1 MASQRDVAMDQAMTA
16 LEQALS
22 KDGAAGAS
30 PGEAAALYRKSIEYF
45 EEVLSAVQDTN
56 ERDVL
61 SEEIN
66 SYKRR
71 AEKLEAEQLKVSET
85 EQARQRLQAASLS
98 PRALPVPPQAAN
110 TRGDAFAQSKSIDAS
125 QGDLDAQAQSAKP
138 GRVSAPPAPLAA
150 LDRTPAAVAA
160 AAASAAAAS
169 AAAHRSLP
177 QKSTRITVAQQLQ
190 QHLCSIPAARP
201 KSPGAAAAAS
211 SGEECLSSA
220 SSCCSYGS
228 SDEEHRS
235 ACGSGS
241 DSGKQRS
248 AAAAATTAGT
258 AAAGSS
264 PTGNSKRSSWG
275 RPQRSA
281 KQTAPQ
287 RRPQKHTSRLSLGPS
302 SPEAVPTPRK
312 RESNKKGVALTSTT
326 AAVSAGAAA
335 GVVAIEGTATAPS
348 TPVAAAAAP
357 AAAVTAAGFAVVR
370 EGAEEDRV
378 EGEGELCCCGLL
390 RIRYIE
396 SMYDICI
403 KPVKVSCTALHC
415 IVMFIIFAYYK
426 ATLSALLATS
436 AAAHCI
442 VGLTTV
448 ISSVVSW

>member
-160 AAASAAAAS
+160 AAASAAA
-169 AAAHRSLP
+169 HRSLP

-201 KSPGAAAAAS
+201 KSPAAAAAS

-228 SDEEHRS
+228 SDEDRRS

-241 DSGKQRS
+241 DSGKQHV
-248 AAAAATTAGT
+248 ATTAGT
-258 AAAGSS
+258 AAAAGS

-281 KQTAPQ
+281 KQAAPQ

-312 RESNKKGVALTSTT
+312 RESNKKGVALSSSTAT
-326 AAVSAGAAA
+326 ASAAAATA

-348 TPVAAAAAP
+348 TPVAATAAP

-370 EGAEEDRV
+370 EGAEEDRF

-415 IVMFIIFAYYK
+415 RVSK
-426 ATLSALLATS
+426 SRLL
-436 AAAHCI
+436 
-442 VGLTTV
+442 
-448 ISSVVSW
+448 

>member
-1 MASQRDVAMDQAMTA
+1 MAVIFIFFVQQAEVRSLSMSSPSQKEDAMDKAMTA

-22 KDGAAGAS
+22 KDGAAGIP
-30 PGEAAALYRKSIEYF
+30 PGEAAALYRKSIGYF
-45 EEVLSAVQDTN
+45 EEVLSAVQDPN

-71 AEKLEAEQLKVSET
+71 ADKLEAEQLKASET
-85 EQARQRLQAASLS
+85 EQARQRLQAASSS
-98 PRALPVPPQAAN
+98 PRALPVPPQAVHNSGGTSAQTTSAESN
-110 TRGDAFAQSKSIDAS
+110 TDVSQSTAQN
-125 QGDLDAQAQSAKP
+125 QPVKP

-160 AAASAAAAS
+160 AAASAAA
-169 AAAHRSLP
+169 HRSLP
-177 QKSTRITVAQQLQ
+177 QKSTRTTVAQALQ

-201 KSPGAAAAAS
+201 KSPAAAAAS
-211 SGEECLSSA
+211 SGDDCLSSA

-228 SDEEHRS
+228 SDEDRRS

-241 DSGKQRS
+241 DSGKQHGT
-248 AAAAATTAGT
+248 AATAAATG
-258 AAAGSS
+258 S

-281 KQTAPQ
+281 KPAPQ

-312 RESNKKGVALTSTT
+312 RESNKKGTALTT
-326 AAVSAGAAA
+326 AGTAGTAAA
-335 GVVAIEGTATAPS
+335 GVVALEGSTTAPS
-348 TPVAAAAAP
+348 TPVAAAT
-357 AAAVTAAGFAVVR
+357 AAAVSSAGFAVFR

-403 KPVKVSCTALHC
+403 KPVKVSSIL
-415 IVMFIIFAYYK
+415 
-426 ATLSALLATS
+426 
-436 AAAHCI
+436 
-442 VGLTTV
+442 
-448 ISSVVSW
+448 